1 MRLYIICIIWVS
13 GYIPVECYVLYSN
26 LVTFDLTPYSWSA
39 VHDPEN
45 WKKIIIV
52 PSGGKIMYDR
62 WIWLSCGFLVFVFF
76 GFGKDAVNM
85 YRTGLLAIGMGKIF
99 PALRQDYRGSIAAT
113 ISSYGSRAR
122 MIFKGKR
129 SASNSTWT
137 STSKESYTTTSTD
150 PVSPKK
156 EAYPPT
162 IEESASAREKEST
175 PTHVSDG
182 SSRSISNRVLA
193 ALRPKKSTTSPSMDM
208 LPLASLSSQ
217 QATVQSTVT
226 SGPQSP
232 TLTNHTR
239 SISCDEM
246 LMRTEVRQG
255 SEHELPQVANTH
267 AKP

>member
-26 LVTFDLTPYSWSA
+26 LATFDLKPFSWST

-45 WKKIIIV
+45 WKKIVMV

-99 PALRQDYRGSIAAT
+99 PALRHDYRGSIAAT

-129 SASNSTWT
+129 SGSNSTWA
-137 STSKESYTTTSTD
+137 STSKESYATTSTD

-156 EAYPPT
+156 ETCPPT
-162 IEESASAREKEST
+162 IDESASTRGREAM
-175 PTHVSDG
+175 PTHILDG
-182 SSRSISNRVLA
+182 SSRPISNRVYSA
-193 ALRPKKSTTSPSMDM
+193 FRSKKSTP
-208 LPLASLSSQ
+208 LPNTDLLQLAGFAGQ

-226 SGPQSP
+226 SGPQPP
-232 TLTNHTR
+232 TLTDHTR
-239 SISCDEM
+239 SISSDEM

-255 SEHELPQVANTH
+255 SEHELPQVANTIP
-267 AKP
+267 KP